1 VVVAHWQ
8 KSKVSQS
15 SSRLIYGNCLMDLAD
30 WLNNFGIFAATTLG
44 THPGA
49 THSQHTHT
57 QHTHTHT
64 THTHTPKHTHSLTHP
79 SIHLDLLSLCECFAM
94 FVCLGVFIKHQ
105 VISWQCANVAQNV
118 PQAQE
123 CQTQMD
129 VRECDIAVPLQ
140 WALELKVRLYI
151 YTLAGLCSAIETT
164 NQFLSILY

>member
-1 VVVAHWQ
+1 MVVAHWQ

-30 WLNNFGIFAATTLG
+30 WLNNFGIFA
-44 THPGA
+44 TH
-49 THSQHTHT
+49 
-57 QHTHTHT
+57 